1 MINDKKLPPKAHCVL
16 DYCLGGSG
24 QRRENGLG
32 GKMRFPAGDEIQLM
46 PFSRLPRSNPG
57 SAAGGRSEK
66 AWYGV
71 KKDQKKSKT

>member
-1 MINDKKLPPKAHCVL
+1 MRKLPPKAHCVL
-16 DYCLGGSG
+16 NYCQTGLGGSG

-71 KKDQKKSKT
+71 KKDQKKSKS